1 MKGIIFFLF
10 GFILF
15 SCSLEVKDEDFE
27 GEGSFHIS
35 KPEGWF
41 DESGSVVKANDNM
54 LKLSDKQLQNLTDK
68 YTGMA
73 LVCVY
78 TKYNSKKYD
87 GMLPTVEVNVAANP
101 YKNFESF
108 KVGIERSAIEI
119 KKTLKNYVYIQEP
132 VEVKVDGV
140 QSVYFLSIFDLKID
154 SVTTHS
160 IKSWTY
166 NIPKGDRFYQINF
179 SDINGEFE
187 PSDSLFEA
195 ILRSVKVN

>member
-1 MKGIIFFLF
+1 M
-10 GFILF
+10 
-15 SCSLEVKDEDFE
+15 
-27 GEGSFHIS
+27 
-35 KPEGWF
+35 
-41 DESGSVVKANDNM
+41 
-54 LKLSDKQLQNLTDK
+54 
-68 YTGMA
+68 
-73 LVCVY
+73 
-78 TKYNSKKYD
+78 
-87 GMLPTVEVNVAANP
+87 
-101 YKNFESF
+101 
-108 KVGIERSAIEI
+108 GIERSAIEI